1 MNPPV
6 IGPELEPREPLSQK
20 QARREDVKFAAGKI
34 AVFQYAAV
42 LIFLFLIT
50 GFWVLQIQNPQIYN
64 EQAER
69 NRIKQLP
76 IPAPRGKILDRDGR
90 VIVDNHSS
98 YSLILSRENL
108 NMEHLH
114 PIAEGLS
121 LDYDDLRARVQRY
134 TSRPKYDPII
144 IKEELTPAELSFVDS
159 HRDFFPEMELIHAQ
173 RRLYPQNGFA
183 AHVIGYTGEISDQE
197 LDSPEFAKY
206 NPGAVIGKFG
216 VERQYNDLLT
226 GVDGERQ
233 VVVDSRGKTREV
245 LANKEAVPGKDL
257 QLTLDLDLQ
266 AVAELAM
273 EGKNGAVVAM
283 DPRTGEVL
291 AMVSRPTFDPNKFA
305 VRIKSSDWREIAD
318 NPDHPLLNRA
328 IQAQDA
334 PGSTFKPFV
343 AMAGLESGAID
354 DQFTVHCSGGA
365 SFYGHYHKCHIKTG
379 HGQVSLHKGIVQSC
393 DVYFY
398 NVGDRTGIDK
408 IAFYAHQAGYG
419 QKTGIDLPHEAEG
432 IVPSS
437 EWKIRN
443 FREKWYAGETIS
455 VAIGQG
461 AVTVT
466 PIQQARAYS
475 WLINGGLWHQ
485 PHLVKGGKYTEHSWP
500 VSADNLAKV
509 IYGTYG
515 VVNEGGTG
523 GRARL
528 PGIEVCGKTGTA
540 QLASDEFLKG
550 KKGIEFANN
559 AWFVGFAPWHAPE
572 IVVVALFEHGAEGP
586 LAAPIVRDVLKAYFD
601 KKARLAAE
609 AETRR
614 RGDAE
619 KVSRLM
625 RFGLPEF
632 EPDAA
637 QPESGVIEA
646 GLIGSDME
654 TGRYGNAERISRSM
668 RLSLPP
674 IAPGEPQPVSPD
686 DGETRVAASP
696 RRRVSGSLLP

>member
-1 MNPPV
+1 VNPPV
-6 IGPELEPREPLSQK
+6 VGPELEHQRTPPAK

-34 AVFQYAAV
+34 AFFQYAAV

-50 GFWVLQIQNPQIYN
+50 GFWNLEIQNPQIYN

-69 NRIKQLP
+69 NSIKQLP

-98 YSLILSRENL
+98 YSLILTRENL
-108 NMEHLH
+108 KTEHLRT
-114 PIAEGLS
+114 IAGGLN
-121 LDYDDLRARVQRY
+121 LDYDDLAARVRRY

-144 IKEELTPAELSFVDS
+144 IKEELTPADLAFVDS
-159 HRDFFPEMELIHAQ
+159 HHDFFPEMELIPSQ

-183 AHVIGYTGEISDQE
+183 AHVIGYTGEISEEE
-197 LDSPEFAKY
+197 LDSPDFAKY
-206 NPGAVIGKFG
+206 SQGAVIGKFG
-216 VERQYNDLLT
+216 IERQYNDMLM

-233 VVVDSRGKTREV
+233 VVVDNRGKTRKV
-245 LANKEAVPGKDL
+245 LANKEAIPGKDL
-257 QLTLDLDLQ
+257 RLTLDLDLQ

-334 PGSTFKPFV
+334 PGSTFKPFT
-343 AMAGLESGAID
+343 AIAGLESGAID

-365 SFYGHYHKCHIKTG
+365 SFYGSYHKCWWKPG
-379 HGQVSLHKGIVQSC
+379 HGAVSLHRGIQQSC

-408 IAFYAHQAGYG
+408 IAFYANQAGLG

-432 IVPSS
+432 VVPSS
-437 EWKIRN
+437 AWKIRN

-461 AVTVT
+461 ALTVT
-466 PIQQARAYS
+466 PVQLARAYC

-485 PHLVKGGKYTEHSWP
+485 PHLVKGGKYQEHSWP
-500 VSADNLAKV
+500 ISADNVTKV
-509 IYGTYG
+509 IYGTWG
-515 VVNEGGTG
+515 VVNEPGGTG
-523 GRARL
+523 VRAQL
-528 PGIEVCGKTGTA
+528 PGLNVCGKTGTA
-540 QLASDEFLKG
+540 QLASNKFLEG
-550 KKGIEFANN
+550 KTGKQYEDN
-559 AWFVGFAPWHAPE
+559 AWFVGFAPREAPE
-572 IVVVALFEHGAEGP
+572 IVVVALYDHGGHGQF
-586 LAAPIVRDVLKAYFD
+586 AAPIARDVMKAYFD
-601 KKARLAAE
+601 KKARLAA
-609 AETRR
+609 AAQTQQH
-614 RGDAE
+614 GDTAA
-619 KVSRLM
+619 KASAFLRL
-625 RFGLPEF
+625 GLPLPPVPIPAE
-632 EPDAA
+632 AKTA
-637 QPESGVIEA
+637 VIEA
-646 GLIGSDME
+646 AYFNSGDDEAG
-654 TGRYGNAERISRSM
+654 
-668 RLSLPP
+668 
-674 IAPGEPQPVSPD
+674 AP
-686 DGETRVAASP
+686 TRTP
-696 RRRVSGSLLP
+696 